1 MSMPARMLRLLSLLQ
16 GRRDWTGAELA
27 ERLGVTDRTVRRDV
41 DRLRELGYP
50 VHGTTGTTGG
60 YRLASGK
67 DLPPLLLDDD
77 EAVAVAIGLR
87 TAAAT
92 RGMEES
98 AFRALAKLEPVLPD
112 RVRRQVDALGSAVSR
127 IPFGGAPESDPAALG
142 VLAAACRDR
151 EAVRFAYK
159 GVERKVEPHRLVTLF
174 RLWYLLAFDP
184 AKDDWR
190 MFRVDRIGA
199 ARTTG
204 HRFPPRELPEEPG
217 AFVARRL
224 TSAPYRYTGTALVR
238 APADVVEARLVVA
251 LPGKVE
257 PVSAGTCRVHL
268 GADTIEPIAAD
279 LLLCAADY
287 TLDASDEV
295 VEALRAVGTRLT
307 GTRPGPPPG
316 ARLTGTRPGPPAAPG
331 SR

>member
-1 MSMPARMLRLLSLLQ
+1 MNMPARMLRLLSLLQ
-16 GRRDWTGAELA
+16 GRRDWTGGELA
-27 ERLGVTDRTVRRDV
+27 ERLGVTDRTVRRDI

-50 VHGTTGTTGG
+50 VHGSTGTTGG
-60 YRLASGK
+60 YRLASGR

-92 RGMEES
+92 RGMAES
-98 AFRALAKLEPVLPD
+98 AFRAMAKLEPVLPD
-112 RVRRQVDALGSAVSR
+112 RLRRQIDALGSAVSR

-159 GVERKVEPHRLVTLF
+159 GAERKVEPHSLVTLF

-190 MFRVDRIGA
+190 MFRVDRIGTP
-199 ARTTG
+199 RTTG
-204 HRFPPRELPEEPG
+204 HRFPPRDLPEEPG

-224 TSAPYRYTGTALVR
+224 TSAPYRYTATALVH

-257 PVSAGTCRVHL
+257 PVTAGTCRVHL

-279 LLLCAADY
+279 LLLCAAEY

-295 VEALRAVGTRLT
+295 VGALRAVG
-307 GTRPGPPPG
+307 
-316 ARLTGTRPGPPAAPG
+316 ARLSGTRPGPPAAPG

>member
-1 MSMPARMLRLLSLLQ
+1 MLRLLSLLQ

-27 ERLGVTDRTVRRDV
+27 ERLGVTDRTVRRDI

-50 VHGTTGTTGG
+50 VDGTTGTAGG
-60 YRLASGK
+60 YRLASGR

-92 RGMEES
+92 RGMAES

-112 RVRRQVDALGSAVSR
+112 RVRRQIDAVGSTVSR
-127 IPFGGAPESDPAALG
+127 IPFGGTPESDPAALG

-151 EAVRFAYK
+151 EAVRFVYK
-159 GVERKVEPHRLVTLF
+159 GAERKVEPHSLVTLF

-184 AKDDWR
+184 IKHDWR
-190 MFRVDRIGA
+190 MFRVDRLGSP
-199 ARTTG
+199 RTTG

-224 TSAPYRYTGTALVR
+224 TSAPYRYTATALVK

-257 PVSAGTCRVHL
+257 PVSADTCRVRL

-279 LLLCAADY
+279 LLLCAAEY
-287 TLDASDEV
+287 TLDAPDEV
-295 VEALRAVGTRLT
+295 VEALRAVG
-307 GTRPGPPPG
+307 
-316 ARLTGTRPGPPAAPG
+316 ARLSGTRPGPPAAPG

>member
-1 MSMPARMLRLLSLLQ
+1 MNMPARMLRLLSLLQ
-16 GRRDWTGAELA
+16 SRRDWTGADLA

-41 DRLRELGYP
+41 ERLRELGYP
-50 VHGTTGTTGG
+50 VHGTTGATGG
-60 YRLASGK
+60 YRLESGR

-112 RVRRQVDALGSAVSR
+112 RLRRQIDALGSTVAR
-127 IPFGGAPESDPAALG
+127 IPFGGTPESDPSALG

-151 EAVRFAYK
+151 EAVRFTHK
-159 GVERKVEPHRLVTLF
+159 GQDRKVEPHSLVTLF
-174 RLWYLLAFDP
+174 RFWYLLAFDP
-184 AKDDWR
+184 VKRDWR

-199 ARTTG
+199 PRTTG
-204 HRFPPRELPEEPG
+204 HRFPPRDPPEEPG

-224 TSAPYRYTGTALVR
+224 TSAPYRYPASALVQ
-238 APADVVEARLVVA
+238 APAAVVEARLVVA

-257 PVSAGTCRVHL
+257 PVSATTCRVHL
-268 GADTIEPIAAD
+268 GADAIEPIAAD
-279 LLLCAADY
+279 LLLCGADY
-287 TLDASDEV
+287 ALEASDEV
-295 VEALRAVGTRLT
+295 VAALREV
-307 GTRPGPPPG
+307 G
-316 ARLTGTRPGPPAAPG
+316 ARLTGTRPGPPAGPG